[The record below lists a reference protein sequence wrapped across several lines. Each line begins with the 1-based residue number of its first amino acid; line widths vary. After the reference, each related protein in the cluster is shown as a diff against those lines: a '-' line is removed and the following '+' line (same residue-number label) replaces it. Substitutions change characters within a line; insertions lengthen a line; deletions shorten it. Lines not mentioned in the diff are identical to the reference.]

1 MKALA
6 IIQARMDSSRLP
18 GKVLA
23 DLGGMSVLELM
34 VHRLRKSK
42 RLSKIVVA
50 ITRSPSDDEL
60 ALACEQ
66 MSVEFFRGN
75 EFDVLSRFCDVS
87 NHFSDFDTIVRLT
100 ADCPFID
107 PAVVD
112 LVVEEYLLAGASY
125 CSNRLPS
132 PFSRTYPV
140 GLDVEVFSR
149 SGLFE
154 ANREAKALYEREH
167 VTPYFY
173 SQERLADI
181 KILDME
187 PDMSSVRL
195 TIDTPVDLK
204 ICRQVYQALS
214 SKDSGLFELVE
225 AWGKIELPES
235 LSPQKSFRAHDD
247 RWDPGDA
254 ALR

>member
-1 MKALA
+1 MKVLA
-6 IIQARMDSSRLP
+6 IIQARMNSSRLP

-23 DLGGMSVLELM
+23 DLGGISVLELM
-34 VHRLRKSK
+34 VHRLRKSN

-50 ITRSPSDDEL
+50 MTLSPSDDEL
-60 ALACEQ
+60 ALACNNLG
-66 MSVEFFRGN
+66 VESFRGS
-75 EFDVLSRFCDVS
+75 EFDVLERFCEVS

-112 LVVEEYLLAGASY
+112 LVVAEYFSAGVSY
-125 CSNRLPS
+125 CSNRLPP
-132 PFSRTYPV
+132 PFPRTYPV

-149 SGLFE
+149 PGLLE
-154 ANREAKALYEREH
+154 ANKEAKALFEREH
-167 VTPYFY
+167 VTPHFY

-195 TIDTPVDLK
+195 TIDTPIDLG
-204 ICRQVYQALS
+204 ICRQVYQALP
-214 SKDSGLFELVE
+214 SKDSDLFELVE
-225 AWGKIELPES
+225 AWGKIELPE
-235 LSPQKSFRAHDD
+235 LFPPQNSFRAHDD
-247 RWDPGDA
+247 RWGPGNA
-254 ALR
+254 ARR